1 MTVIANHVAGAQPKL
16 SLNIC
21 LLQSVS
27 FCCRMRYFV
36 AAILL
41 AVVSPALLAKD
52 DAFKKQIQPILQQYC
67 YDCHGNGKSK
77 GDLTLDKYKTL
88 ESIRADRKIWELVLR
103 NIKSGEMPPEKKPQ
117 PTLAQRDTLTKF
129 VEEQVFPVDPKKPDP
144 GRVTIRRLNR
154 AEYNNTVRDLVGVE
168 FRPADDFPV
177 DDVGYGFDNI
187 GDVLSMPP
195 ILLEKYLSAAD
206 KILSAAIVETGPIV
220 DGPKKRIEAEK
231 LPTTAAGSNPY
242 GKYAFA
248 LNKEGEIYTTNLIDT
263 AGEYIIRTRA
273 FGQQAGPEAP
283 KLELR
288 LDGKAIK
295 VFDVHA
301 VEGKAQNYDFK
312 LKIEPGDHRLAGAY
326 INNYVRPDGDRNL
339 IIDYFEVIGP
349 VSIQPYPETHRRIF
363 FRDTAPAD
371 KDAYAREILVRFAK
385 RAFRRPVA
393 KDEVD
398 RLATLYAMAR
408 KDGDSFERSIK
419 VALSAVLISPH
430 FLFRGEIQPEP
441 DNPRAVH
448 PINEF
453 ALASRLSYFIWSTM
467 PDDRLFELA
476 EKKTL
481 RKNLQGEITR
491 MLKDPRSRALV
502 ENFANQWLQIRNL
515 ASMTPDPKL
524 YPGWDN
530 ELRDSMRQETE
541 MFFENLMRE
550 NRSVLELLDANY
562 SFLNER
568 LAKHYG
574 VDGVKG
580 SEFQKVVFK
589 DNKRGGILTQGS
601 ILTITSN
608 PTRTSP
614 VKRGKWILENI
625 VGSPPPP
632 PPPDVPEL
640 EEAKEAKGSLRE
652 RMEKHRE
659 NAMCASCHARM
670 DPIGFG
676 FENYDGVGKWR
687 DKDGEHPV
695 DAAGK
700 LLSGED
706 FRDAGELKKILADK
720 KRDEFLQC
728 LASKMLTFAL
738 GRGMEYYD
746 RTSLDGIVKRMSK
759 NQYRFSAL
767 VEGVVNSPAFQLR
780 RGEGD

>member
-1 MTVIANHVAGAQPKL
+1 MHSRSALP
-16 SLNIC
+16 
-21 LLQSVS
+21 LLLV
-27 FCCRMRYFV
+27 V
-36 AAILL
+36 L
-41 AVVSPALLAKD
+41 APVLQAKD
-52 DAFKKQIQPILQQYC
+52 DAFKNEVQPILTQYC

-77 GDLTLDKYKTL
+77 GDLALDKYKTIDA
-88 ESIRADRKIWELVLR
+88 IRADKKVWELVLR
-103 NIKSGEMPPEKKPQ
+103 NVKSGEMPPEKKPQ
-117 PTLAQRDTLTKF
+117 PTQQQRDVLAKF
-129 VEEQVFPVDPKKPDP
+129 VQDQVFPVDPKKPDP

-154 AEYNNTVRDLVGVE
+154 AEYNNTIRDLVGVE

-195 ILLEKYLSAAD
+195 ILLEKYLAAAE
-206 KILSAAIVETGPIV
+206 KILSSAIIETGPIL
-220 DGPKKRIEAEK
+220 DGPHKRIEAEK
-231 LPTTAAGSNPY
+231 LPTTADGSKPY
-242 GKYAFA
+242 GNYAFA
-248 LNKEGEIYTTNLIDT
+248 LNKEGEIYTTNHFD
-263 AGEYIIRTRA
+263 ASGDYIIRSRA

-288 LDGKAIK
+288 LDGKAVK
-295 VFDVHA
+295 VFNVHA
-301 VEGKAQNYDFK
+301 VEGKPENYDHK
-312 LKIEPGDHRLAGAY
+312 LHIEAGDHRLAGAY
-326 INNYVRPDGDRNL
+326 INNYVKPDGDRNL
-339 IIDYFEVIGP
+339 LIDYFDIIGP
-349 VSIQPYPETHRRIF
+349 VSTQPYPETHRRIF
-363 FRDTAPAD
+363 FRDPAPSD
-371 KDAYAREILVRFAK
+371 KDAYARDIITRFAK

-398 RLATLYAMAR
+398 RLASLYAMAR

-430 FLFRGEIQPEP
+430 FLFRGEIQPDP

-448 PINEF
+448 EINEF
-453 ALASRLSYFIWSTM
+453 ALASRLSYFLWSTM

-476 EKKTL
+476 EKKSL
-481 RKNLQGEITR
+481 RKNLEAEVAR

-502 ENFANQWLQIRNL
+502 DNFADQWLQIRNL
-515 ASMTPDPKL
+515 ASVTPDSKL
-524 YPGWDN
+524 YSGWDN
-530 ELRDSMRQETE
+530 ELRDSMRKETE
-541 MFFENLMRE
+541 MFFENIMRE
-550 NRSVLELLDANY
+550 NRSVLELVDANY

-568 LAKHYG
+568 LARHYG
-574 VDGVKG
+574 VEGVTGK
-580 SEFQKVVFK
+580 EFQKVVFK
-589 DNKRGGILTQGS
+589 DNKRGGVLTQGS

-625 VGSPPPP
+625 VGAPPPP

-640 EEAKEAKGSLRE
+640 KEAKEATGSLRQ

-687 DKDGEHPV
+687 DKDGDYPV

-706 FRDAGELKKILADK
+706 FRDAGELKKILVQK
-720 KRDEFLQC
+720 KRDEFLEC
-728 LASKMLTFAL
+728 LASKLLTFAL

-746 RTSLDGIVKRMSK
+746 RPSIDGIVKTMAK
-759 NQYRFSAL
+759 DQYRFAAL
-767 VEGVVNSPAFQLR
+767 VNGVVKSPAFQLR

>member
-1 MTVIANHVAGAQPKL
+1 
-16 SLNIC
+16 
-21 LLQSVS
+21 
-27 FCCRMRYFV
+27 
-36 AAILL
+36 
-41 AVVSPALLAKD
+41 
-52 DAFKKQIQPILQQYC
+52 
-67 YDCHGNGKSK
+67 
-77 GDLTLDKYKTL
+77 
-88 ESIRADRKIWELVLR
+88 
-103 NIKSGEMPPEKKPQ
+103 
-117 PTLAQRDTLTKF
+117 
-129 VEEQVFPVDPKKPDP
+129 
-144 GRVTIRRLNR
+144 
-154 AEYNNTVRDLVGVE
+154 
-168 FRPADDFPV
+168 
-177 DDVGYGFDNI
+177 
-187 GDVLSMPP
+187 
-195 ILLEKYLSAAD
+195 
-206 KILSAAIVETGPIV
+206 
-220 DGPKKRIEAEK
+220 
-231 LPTTAAGSNPY
+231 
-242 GKYAFA
+242 
-248 LNKEGEIYTTNLIDT
+248 EII
-263 AGEYIIRTRA
+263 
-273 FGQQAGPEAP
+273 
-283 KLELR
+283 
-288 LDGKAIK
+288 
-295 VFDVHA
+295 
-301 VEGKAQNYDFK
+301 
-312 LKIEPGDHRLAGAY
+312 
-326 INNYVRPDGDRNL
+326 
-339 IIDYFEVIGP
+339 
-349 VSIQPYPETHRRIF
+349 S
-363 FRDTAPAD
+363 
-371 KDAYAREILVRFAK
+371 RFAK

-398 RLATLYAMAR
+398 RLTTLYAMAR

-481 RKNLQGEITR
+481 RKNLAAEITR
-491 MLKDPRSRALV
+491 MLKDPRARALV
-502 ENFANQWLQIRNL
+502 DNFANQWLQIRNL

-530 ELRDSMRQETE
+530 ELRDSMRKETE

-550 NRSVLELLDANY
+550 NRSVLELIDANY

-568 LAKHYG
+568 LARHYG

-687 DKDGEHPV
+687 DKDGAYSV
-695 DAAGK
+695 DAGGK

-746 RTSLDGIVKRMSK
+746 RPSIDGIVKRMSK